1 MDSFGVKEIKYVNG
15 SNLLLPS
22 FHPETKTSA
31 EWNREDG
38 VMILDPD
45 GWDRQNFH
53 FSFYEENITK
63 EEYDNRL
70 MESTCMHK
78 VKGNDEKDT

>member
-1 MDSFGVKEIKYVNG
+1 
-15 SNLLLPS
+15 
-22 FHPETKTSA
+22 
-31 EWNREDG
+31 
-38 VMILDPD
+38 MILDPD